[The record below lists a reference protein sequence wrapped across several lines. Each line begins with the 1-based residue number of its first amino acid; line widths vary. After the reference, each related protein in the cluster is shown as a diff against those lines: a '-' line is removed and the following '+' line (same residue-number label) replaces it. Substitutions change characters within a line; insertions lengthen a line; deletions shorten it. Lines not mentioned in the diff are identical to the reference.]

1 MNTNMKKEYHL
12 TEAETE
18 FAELIWEHE
27 PIASTELVHLC
38 AEAFAWKKST
48 TYTMLK
54 NLCSKG
60 VFRNEHATVTAVL
73 KKEDFYGNQSREYV
87 NEVFGGSLP
96 RFLTAFCSGRKLT
109 AEEAEEMQRLIDEA
123 QD

>member
-1 MNTNMKKEYHL
+1 MKKEYRL

-18 FAELIWEHE
+18 FAELIWANE
-27 PIASTELVHLC
+27 PVSSTALVHLC

-54 NLCSKG
+54 NLCEKG
-60 VFRNEHATVTAVL
+60 VFQNENATVTSVM
-73 KKEDFYGNQSREYV
+73 KKEDFYGKQSREYV

-96 RFLTAFCSGRKLT
+96 RFLTAFCGGRKLT
-109 AEEAEEMQRLIDEA
+109 AAEVAEMRRLIDEA
-123 QD
+123 DV

>member
-1 MNTNMKKEYHL
+1 MKKEYRL

-18 FAELIWEHE
+18 FAELIWANE
-27 PIASTELVHLC
+27 PVSSTALVHLC

-54 NLCSKG
+54 NLCEKG
-60 VFRNEHATVTAVL
+60 VFQNENATVSSVM
-73 KKEDFYGNQSREYV
+73 KKEDFYGKQSREYV

-96 RFLTAFCSGRKLT
+96 RFLTAFCGGRKLT
-109 AEEAEEMQRLIDEA
+109 AAEVAEMRRLIDEA
-123 QD
+123 DV

>member
-1 MNTNMKKEYHL
+1 MKKEYRL

-27 PIASTELVHLC
+27 PVASTELVRLC
-38 AEAFAWKKST
+38 AKAFDWKKST

-54 NLCSKG
+54 NLCGKG
-60 VFRNEHATVTAVL
+60 IFQNENATVTAVL
-73 KKEDFYGNQSREYV
+73 KKEDFYGKQSREYV

-109 AEEAEEMQRLIDEA
+109 AEEALEMQRLIDEA
-123 QD
+123 DD